1 MKCFLQY
8 IEDFT
13 DSRVR
18 FSYLSSIFQ
27 ISKTFELLSQ
37 FVTYSYFIIETIQC
51 FKLSSA
57 SASFF
62 IQVDILHAVEDCTL
76 RSQQDDTIYWH
87 YKGTFLDG
95 TEFHS
100 GNFYATLGHG
110 HVIEGVDKGM
120 RGLCVGDKR
129 RSPRLGLWCT
139 RAARLNTTKC
149 SVSI

>member
-1 MKCFLQY
+1 M
-8 IEDFT
+8 
-13 DSRVR
+13 
-18 FSYLSSIFQ
+18 LSW
-27 ISKTFELLSQ
+27 
-37 FVTYSYFIIETIQC
+37 FVTYSYFIIETIQY

-129 RSPRLGLWCT
+129 RLTVHPDWAYGAQGRQG
-139 RAARLNTTKC
+139 
-149 SVSI
+149 SIPPNAVLVFDVEVQDVKRPDHIKGEL